1 VLRQNIV
8 FVIVADVEVKAARTE
23 LSGFNICSI
32 IWEVK
37 AMTDVYALHALLD
50 RLREAAEPS
59 KVLDAEIIRALV
71 PNAPNIPFTSS
82 IDAAAALCER
92 VLPGWAP
99 EIYFG
104 AKPVVILEQLA
115 KTYSSTERLVAQAK
129 AASVPLAFCT
139 AIVEGMIA
147 TWERT
152 HDDRQMNRI
161 WDMDSI
167 SG

>member
-92 VLPGWAP
+92 VLPGWA
-99 EIYFG
+99 
-104 AKPVVILEQLA
+104 VVILEQLA